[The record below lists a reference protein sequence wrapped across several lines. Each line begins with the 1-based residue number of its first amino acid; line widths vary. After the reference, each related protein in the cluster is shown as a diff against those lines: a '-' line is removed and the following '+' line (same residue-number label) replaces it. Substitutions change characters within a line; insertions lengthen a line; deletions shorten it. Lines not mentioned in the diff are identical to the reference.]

1 MPFARDAIEKSVTK
15 VVKEG
20 DVPEFQDG
28 YNEWRKACGGVYT
41 IAVAEAI
48 AVGEETFRKNL
59 GCPSADR

>member
-1 MPFARDAIEKSVTK
+1 MRQLTIESFYMAS
-15 VVKEG
+15 
-20 DVPEFQDG
+20 PAFQDG
-28 YNEWRKACGGVYT
+28 YHEWRKDCGGVYT

>member
-1 MPFARDAIEKSVTK
+1 MRQLTNESFYMASPA
-15 VVKEG
+15 
-20 DVPEFQDG
+20 FQDG
-28 YNEWRKACGGVYT
+28 YNEWRKDCGGVYT